1 MTGTIINVITVI
13 TGSLLG
19 ALLGDR
25 LPERIRTIVIQGV
38 GLVVLALGVDMALAT
53 NNFLLVLGSVVVG
66 GILGAWWRLE
76 DRLDRAGAWLKAR
89 ADRFPFL
96 TQGAFIQG
104 YVSASLVFCIGPMAI
119 LGSFQDGL
127 TGDFTLLAI
136 KSVMDGF
143 TSLAFAATMGMGVA
157 FSAITVFLYQG
168 ALTLGAASLETVLTE
183 PMITELT
190 ATGGI
195 LMLGLGLLML
205 EIKTIKVANF
215 LPALLIAPL
224 LVAIL
229 DAFGV

>member
-1 MTGTIINVITVI
+1 MTGTIINVITVLI
-13 TGSLLG
+13 GSLLG
-19 ALLGDR
+19 AVLGDR
-25 LPERIRTIVIQGV
+25 LPDRIRTIVVQGV
-38 GLVVLALGVDMALAT
+38 GLVVLALGVDMALTT

-76 DRLDRAGAWLKAR
+76 DRLDQAGAWLKTR

-96 TQGAFIQG
+96 TKGAFIQG

-127 TGDFTLLAI
+127 TGDYTLLGI

-143 TSLAFAATMGMGVA
+143 TSLAFAASMGMGVA
-157 FSAITVFLYQG
+157 FSALSVLIYQG
-168 ALTLGAASLETVLTE
+168 ALTLGAAALESVLTE
-183 PMITELT
+183 PMIAELT

-205 EIKTIKVANF
+205 EIKPIKVANF

-224 LVAIL
+224 LVAIIA
-229 DAFGV
+229 AFGI

>member
-1 MTGTIINVITVI
+1 MTGTIINVITVLI
-13 TGSLLG
+13 GSLLG
-19 ALLGDR
+19 ALLGDK
-25 LPERIRTIVIQGV
+25 LPDRIRIIVVQGV
-38 GLVVLALGVDMALAT
+38 GLVVLVLGVDLALTT
-53 NNFLLVLGSVVVG
+53 NNFLLVLGSVVLG
-66 GILGAWWRLE
+66 GVLGAWWRLE
-76 DRLDRAGAWLKAR
+76 ERLDAVGGWLKAR
-89 ADRFPFL
+89 AERFPFL

-119 LGSFQDGL
+119 LGAFQDGL

-157 FSAITVFLYQG
+157 FSAVTVFVYQG
-168 ALTLGAASLETVLTE
+168 ALTLGAASLESLLTE
-183 PMITELT
+183 PMIAELT

-205 EIKTIKVANF
+205 EIKAIKVANF

-224 LVAIL
+224 LVAVL
-229 DAFGV
+229 SVFGS